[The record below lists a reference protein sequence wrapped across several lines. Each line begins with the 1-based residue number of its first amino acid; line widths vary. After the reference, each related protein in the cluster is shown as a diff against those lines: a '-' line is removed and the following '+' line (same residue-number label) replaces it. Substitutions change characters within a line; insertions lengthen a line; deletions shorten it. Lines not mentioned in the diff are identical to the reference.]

1 MQRLAELELS
11 TPGDVSIVGY
21 DNSSI
26 AAQRRV
32 GLTSIDQ
39 PRFEIGTLA
48 AALLHERFDGRQ
60 QSSRH
65 LLAPK
70 LVARETTA
78 PLDGRDRR
86 GSQSG
91 QPR

>member
-1 MQRLAELELS
+1 MS

-21 DNSSI
+21 DNSSL

-39 PRFEIGTLA
+39 PRLEIGMLA
-48 AALLHERFDGRQ
+48 ASLLHERFAGRV

-70 LVARETTA
+70 LVERETTA
-78 PLDGRDRR
+78 PLADGEPG
-86 GSQSG
+86 GSAHG
-91 QPR
+91 